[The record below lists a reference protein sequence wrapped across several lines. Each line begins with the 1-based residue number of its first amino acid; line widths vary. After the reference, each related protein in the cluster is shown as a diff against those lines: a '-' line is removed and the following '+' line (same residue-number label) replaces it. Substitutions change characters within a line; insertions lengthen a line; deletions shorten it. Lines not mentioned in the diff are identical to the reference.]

1 MHYGRYAPG
10 VPVLEEPAPKGRQ
23 AVDDIEN
30 ETARIRILIV
40 DDHRMVADS
49 LASALGSQPD
59 MDIVGV
65 EETAA
70 GAERAARRD
79 RPDVVLMDYRLQD
92 GDGLAATKA
101 VRIAHPAAQVIMVT
115 AMEGEDIVVAAVE
128 HGCAGYLLKSSPLP
142 EVFEAVRAAARGE
155 STISP
160 AVLRRV
166 LPRLRRDYQR
176 VGGTLTGREKEVLLL
191 LAEGLANAAIAR
203 QLGVSVNTIRNHVQ
217 NVLMKLNAHSKL
229 EAVAI
234 ATKEGLLDRR

>member
-1 MHYGRYAPG
+1 VTRAGTLTG
-10 VPVLEEPAPKGRQ
+10 VSDLPAEGP
-23 AVDDIEN
+23 D
-30 ETARIRILIV
+30 TTPARIRVLIV

-49 LASALGSQPD
+49 LARALGAQPD
-59 MDIVGV
+59 MEIVGV

-70 GAERAARRD
+70 GAERVAKRD

-92 GDGLAATKA
+92 GDGLMATDA
-101 VRIAHPAAQVIMVT
+101 VRAAHPAVQVVMVT
-115 AMEGEDIVVAAVE
+115 SMEGEDILVAAVE

-142 EVFEAVRAAARGE
+142 EVLEAVRAVARGE

-176 VGGTLTGREKEVLLL
+176 VGGTLTLREKEVLSH
-191 LAEGLANAAIAR
+191 LADGLSNAAIAQR
-203 QLGVSVNTIRNHVQ
+203 LGLSVNTVRNHVQ

-234 ATKEGLLDRR
+234 ATREGLLERR

>member
-1 MHYGRYAPG
+1 VPGEDAP
-10 VPVLEEPAPKGRQ
+10 
-23 AVDDIEN
+23 
-30 ETARIRILIV
+30 RIRILIV

-49 LASALGSQPD
+49 LARALGAQAD
-59 MDIVGV
+59 MEVVGV

-79 RPDVVLMDYRLQD
+79 RPDVVLMDYRLQE
-92 GDGLAATKA
+92 GDGLAATLAVKA
-101 VRIAHPAAQVIMVT
+101 VHPDAQVVMVT
-115 AMEGEDIVVAAVE
+115 SMEGEDIVVAAVE

-142 EVFEAVRAAARGE
+142 EVLEAVRAVARGE

-176 VGGTLTGREKEVLLL
+176 VGATLTGREREVLAL
-191 LAEGLANAAIAR
+191 LADGLANAAIAR
-203 QLGVSVNTIRNHVQ
+203 QLGLSVNTVRNHVQ

-229 EAVAI
+229 EAVAV
-234 ATKEGLLDRR
+234 ASREGLLDRR